1 MAKTSVI
8 IVGTGGMARHHMSV
22 MVTMANTRICGLVE
36 VSEEQRQLTRELF
49 ESRGKKCPAFYD
61 TISELLQAQGA
72 PDAAFINTPH
82 KFHLENARDCL
93 KADMDVLL
101 EKPMVINASE
111 ARRLIK
117 IRDQSRKLLVV
128 AFPGSLSPAVKKA
141 KQMISSGKL
150 GRVTSVSAYVHQH
163 WKAATVGKWRQD
175 PEISG
180 GGFLFD
186 TGSHMVNTVVD
197 LIDQDVVEVCAIM
210 DNCGTPVDINTTV
223 SGRFR
228 DDAMF
233 SLAAA
238 GDSMHC
244 TSEVTVIGDRGILQT
259 GIWGERLLFKGLKD
273 SAFSDVKYPRSKGV
287 WEQFLKVRAGKQA
300 NPCPPEVGLRFARLM
315 DMIRKSADTRTTL
328 RSRR

>member
-1 MAKTSVI
+1 
-8 IVGTGGMARHHMSV
+8 MARHHMNV
-22 MVTMANTRICGLVE
+22 MAQMRGTQISGLVE
-36 VSEEQRQLTRELF
+36 VAEDQRQLTRELF
-49 ESRGKKCPAFYD
+49 EKHGKTCPPFYA
-61 TISELLQAQGA
+61 TIKELLADQGA

-82 KFHLENARDCL
+82 KFHLENASDCL
-93 KADMDVLL
+93 KAGADVLL
-101 EKPMVINASE
+101 EKPMVINATE
-111 ARRLIK
+111 ARKLIRL
-117 IRDQSRKLLVV
+117 RERTERLLVV

-141 KQMISSGKL
+141 KEMIAAGKL
-150 GRVTSVSAYVHQH
+150 GRVTSVAAYVHQH

-197 LIDQDVVEVCAIM
+197 LIGQDVVQVSALM
-210 DNCGTPVDINTTV
+210 DKCGTRVDINSTV

-228 DDAMF
+228 DDTMF

-244 TSEVTVIGDRGILQT
+244 TSEVTVMGDKGVLQT
-259 GIWGERLLFKGLKD
+259 GIWGERLRFKPIKKGD
-273 SAFSDVKYPRSKGV
+273 FSDVPYSQSKGV

-300 NPCPPEVGLRFARLM
+300 NPCPPEVGLRFAKLM
-315 DMIRKSADTRTTL
+315 DMIRKSAETGKTV
-328 RSRR
+328 RSR